1 MPYGLYISAEG
12 ALVQSQRMEA
22 IANNLANVD
31 AAGFK
36 RDLAVFQ
43 ARYAEAALQG
53 MASSDAGLENLGGG
67 VAMYGTLTDHSP
79 GPIKQ
84 TGLPTDVAILGD
96 GFFLVEKQGA
106 KYLTRAGNF
115 MLTTAG
121 ALVTQQGYSV
131 LDDSGNPVV
140 IDPSAG
146 PWSITADGTL
156 IQQDTLIHLAL
167 VRPPAPTDLLKH
179 GENLFALVA
188 GSSPVPLDPEERRV
202 SAGHLE
208 QSGVKAVQEM
218 TEMIETSRA
227 FEANV
232 NMLRLQDQALAGLIN
247 RVLRA

>member
-43 ARYAEAALQG
+43 ARYAEAELQG
-53 MASSDAGLENLGGG
+53 KAPSDERLENLGGG
-67 VAMYGTLTDHSP
+67 VSLYGTLTDYSS
-79 GPIKQ
+79 GPIKE

-96 GFFLVEKQGA
+96 GFFMVEKQGR

-115 MLTTAG
+115 MLASNG

-131 LDDSGNPVV
+131 LDDAGNPVV
-140 IDPSAG
+140 IDPAAG
-146 PWSITADGTL
+146 PWSITSSGTL
-156 IQQDTLIHLAL
+156 IQQDTLINLAL
-167 VRPPAPTDLLKH
+167 VRPPALDGLIKQ
-179 GENLFALVA
+179 GENLFALPPGVV
-188 GSSPVPLDPEERRV
+188 PLPLDPAERRV
-202 SAGHLE
+202 AAGHLE
-208 QSGVKAVQEM
+208 QSGVRAVQEM

-232 NMLRLQDQALAGLIN
+232 NMLRLQDQALAGLIH